1 MDYLYQIRLIIH
13 LKKILR
19 DSFITVII
27 GLLQC
32 DSRSL
37 FTCRK
42 DLKPSD
48 SRLSLFR
55 RKTLNKC
62 PVDWDNST
70 VPEYEDNFWIS
81 CPKDSNGNDVFPKP
95 DTFISVGLIFLSS
108 ILQRWGVYIF
118 DMAATQLFQ
127 VTVPM
132 NERNRVAAGQFR
144 SGSLKT

>member
-1 MDYLYQIRLIIH
+1 MVTFVQNPA
-13 LKKILR
+13 
-19 DSFITVII
+19 IT
-27 GLLQC
+27 
-32 DSRSL
+32 
-37 FTCRK
+37 
-42 DLKPSD
+42 
-48 SRLSLFR
+48 FR
-55 RKTLNKC
+55 RIIFSVKTFDKC

-144 SGSLKT
+144 SGSLTRKSKDYAGPKKSDQGQRLDLVN